1 MATVMT
7 FLTGCLYKQDCTCII
22 TTFDISLKTEHV
34 HVNVSKLS
42 FDESFQLSD
51 NPKMRI

>member
-1 MATVMT
+1 MGTIMT
-7 FLTGCLYKQDCTCII
+7 FFTGYLYKQDCMCII
-22 TTFDISLKTEHV
+22 TTFNISLKTEHV

-42 FDESFQLSD
+42 FDESFQPSD